1 MSTPEGIVKIAVRKI
16 LVTYGAYYHSP
27 VQNGMGSPSLDFVG
41 CYFGR
46 YYAIETKAPGKKP
59 TPRQEFTIQGI
70 RASGGKVFVI
80 SGEEGYD
87 ELRRWLEQVRDAHA

>member
-1 MSTPEGIVKIAVRKI
+1 MATPEGIVKTAVKKI
-16 LVTYGAYYHSP
+16 LVTYGSYYYCP

-41 CYFGR
+41 CDFGR

-87 ELRRWLEQVRDAHA
+87 ELRAWLGQVRDAHA